1 VTKKDGWSPYTLA
14 TILRIHLQPQWYSR
28 SDSAM
33 EVALIEIPTRR
44 RLAGIDLISDRTP
57 NKETIPTF
65 CHLLKKCELAGQ
77 IFEIAKSC

>member
-1 VTKKDGWSPYTLA
+1 
-14 TILRIHLQPQWYSR
+14 
-28 SDSAM
+28 M